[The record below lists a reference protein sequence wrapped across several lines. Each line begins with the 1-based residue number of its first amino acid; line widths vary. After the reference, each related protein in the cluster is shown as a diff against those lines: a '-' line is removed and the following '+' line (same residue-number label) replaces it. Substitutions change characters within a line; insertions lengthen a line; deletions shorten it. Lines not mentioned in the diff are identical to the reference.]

1 MTVKIC
7 GAIFVILACS
17 GFGFSLAASYI
28 KQVGAL
34 RNLIKAVNYMKS
46 ELQYRYTALPEL
58 CAHAAQATDG
68 CIRKFFLLLAAEL
81 ESQICPNTE
90 QCVVNVLTRQQDL
103 PSYTKEIAADLGKTL
118 GAFGLSGQ
126 LEGLLQIQ
134 VACEEKLSS
143 LTKHQDNRVRSYQTL
158 GVCAGAALAILLV

>member
-17 GFGFSLAASYI
+17 GFGFSLAAAYL
-28 KQVGAL
+28 KEVRAL

-68 CIRKFFLLLAAEL
+68 CIRKFFLLLVAEL

-90 QCVVNVLTRQQDL
+90 QCVLNVLARQLDL
-103 PSYTKEIAADLGKTL
+103 PNHAKEIVAELGKTL

-126 LEGLLQIQ
+126 LEGLLQ
-134 VACEEKLSS
+134 VHAACEEKLTS
-143 LTKHQDNRVRSYQTL
+143 LIRHQDIRVRSYQTL

>member
-1 MTVKIC
+1 MTVKIS

-17 GFGFSLAASYI
+17 SFGFSLAAAYL
-28 KQVGAL
+28 KEVRAL
-34 RNLIKAVNYMKS
+34 RSLIKAVNYMKS

-68 CIRKFFLLLAAEL
+68 CIRKFFLLLVAEL

-90 QCVVNVLTRQQDL
+90 QCVLNVLARQQDL
-103 PSYTKEIAADLGKTL
+103 PSHAKEIIVELGKTL

-126 LEGLLQIQ
+126 LEGLLQVH
-134 VACEEKLSS
+134 VACEERLAN
-143 LTKHQDNRVRSYQTL
+143 LTKHQDIRVRSYQTL

>member
-17 GFGFSLAASYI
+17 GFGFSLGAAYL
-28 KQVGAL
+28 KEVRAL

-46 ELQYRYTALPEL
+46 ELQYRYTALPDL
-58 CAHAAQATDG
+58 CTHAAQATDG
-68 CIRKFFLLLAAEL
+68 CIRKFFLLLVSEL
-81 ESQICPNTE
+81 ESQVCPNTE
-90 QCVVNVLTRQQDL
+90 QCVLNALAHQQDL
-103 PSYTKEIAADLGKTL
+103 PSHAREVVEQLGKTL

-126 LEGLLQIQ
+126 LDGLLQIHTT
-134 VACEEKLSS
+134 CEEKLAS
-143 LTKHQDNRVRSYQTL
+143 LTRHQDIRVRSYQTL